1 MIELSDN
8 KNIKFHF
15 QGDDYLLQDK
25 DFLKN
30 TPKINAP
37 AHIDDGLSLY
47 SQLQHNAVVYNIF
60 VTEIEDIS
68 IWNMEPGTNP
78 TTYPISTDD
87 LNYNSQAYQRSAT
100 ALYSKLALIDFS
112 KVRTYQE
119 FVKYEAPS

>member
-1 MIELSDN
+1 
-8 KNIKFHF
+8 
-15 QGDDYLLQDK
+15 
-25 DFLKN
+25 
-30 TPKINAP
+30 
-37 AHIDDGLSLY
+37 
-47 SQLQHNAVVYNIF
+47 
-60 VTEIEDIS
+60 
-68 IWNMEPGTNP
+68 MEPGTNP